1 LLNKLPIKDI
11 ICLEMVFF
19 FLQYLETVFCVL
31 HSELNCCVGGCN
43 VAESESVQHLLF
55 IVPILI
61 DYGRLFKIGWGIKCT
76 F

>member
-19 FLQYLETVFCVL
+19 FFTIFRVGVLCL
-31 HSELNCCVGGCN
+31 HSESNCCVGGCS
-43 VAESESVQHLLF
+43 VAELESVQHLLF

-61 DYGRLFKIGWGIKCT
+61 DYGCVFKIGWGIKCA